1 MHFKINLDY
10 KDVLPISGTVLQEGT
25 FNLSACGNACVSDES
40 CQTFFYKSLT
50 EQCFLYNLS
59 IWRYTK
65 MKTENGTGIYNMHC
79 MFFVFGLFFI
89 FSNNFHILDINS
101 VFNSLPRFVAIDSVL
116 NSKTILA
123 DFKIFLLFLRQFLTI
138 WIYKKNWC
146 LRFYNCTPS
155 VFWVHLRVIS
165 NLLITKS
172 STSFTKQFY

>member
-1 MHFKINLDY
+1 MMNINSLNRIWINFSGTGITNKTTVHFKINLDY

-89 FSNNFHILDINS
+89 FSNNFHILDIDS
-101 VFNSLPRFVAIDSVL
+101 VFNSLLRFVAIDYVL
-116 NSKTILA
+116 NSKNNSRGL
-123 DFKIFLLFLRQFLTI
+123 
-138 WIYKKNWC
+138 
-146 LRFYNCTPS
+146 
-155 VFWVHLRVIS
+155 
-165 NLLITKS
+165 
-172 STSFTKQFY
+172 